1 MPLNIEYL
9 SPQICRAT
17 LNRPGAKNAIDFE
30 TVTELEALVEEI
42 TGNHEVRALIFQ
54 GSGEEVFVAGGD
66 LRKFHSIRSEE
77 EAAEMSAR
85 IHKLFSRI
93 ESLPCWTIA
102 YLNGDAYGGGVELML
117 SFDFRTA
124 RPGVKLGFTQGRFY
138 LTPGWGGL
146 SRLVE
151 KTGRSTALRLQGR
164 AEIIDL
170 KEALRLNLIDYVTGE
185 EEPEQDLLN
194 WTGPL
199 LKNDRNY
206 IQTLKRGSRLLHDA
220 KQKALQAEIGPFS
233 RLWASEQHMQ
243 RVDDFLSRS
252 KGPEQGQQ
260 KQKG

>member
-42 TGNHEVRALIFQ
+42 TENHEVRVLIFQ
-54 GSGEEVFVAGGD
+54 GGGEDIFVAGGD
-66 LRKFHSIRSEE
+66 LRKFHSIRSEK
-77 EAAEMSAR
+77 EAAGMSAR
-85 IHKLFSRI
+85 IHKLFRRI
-93 ESLPCWTIA
+93 ENLPCWTIA
-102 YLNGDAYGGGVELML
+102 HLNGDAYGGGVELML

-124 RPGVKLGFTQGRFY
+124 RPGIRLGFTQGRFY

-164 AEIIDL
+164 AEVIDL
-170 KEALRLNLIDYVTGE
+170 EEARRLNLIDYVTGE
-185 EEPEQDLLN
+185 EEPEQDLLS

-206 IQTLKRGSRLLHDA
+206 IQTLKSGSRLLQEA
-220 KQKALQAEIGPFS
+220 KEKALQAEIGPFS
-233 RLWASEQHMQ
+233 RLWASEEHMQ
-243 RVDDFLSRS
+243 RVEDFLSRRKKNNADS
-252 KGPEQGQQ
+252 
-260 KQKG
+260 